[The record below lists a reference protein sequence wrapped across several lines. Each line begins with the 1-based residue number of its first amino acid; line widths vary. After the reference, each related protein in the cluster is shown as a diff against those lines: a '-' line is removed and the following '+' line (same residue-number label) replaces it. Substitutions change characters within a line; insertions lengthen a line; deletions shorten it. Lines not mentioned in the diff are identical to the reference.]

1 MTLIFMVVQNIPS
14 ITKMAVDDISW
25 VSISS
30 QVTTDPLRLA
40 VTGEIVNLD
49 FNGWTFGPDTLEKV
63 NMVELTV
70 SGGRVAVLPDDETSL
85 EYEVLLNSS
94 QLRKIPVTVQVSSS

>member
-1 MTLIFMVVQNIPS
+1 M
-14 ITKMAVDDISW
+14 
-25 VSISS
+25 
-30 QVTTDPLRLA
+30 
-40 VTGEIVNLD
+40 TGEIINLD

-63 NMVELTV
+63 NMVELILN
-70 SGGRVAVLPDDETSL
+70 GGRVAVLPDDGTSL